1 MPVSSKQWER
11 VWRQA
16 GDEFLIQSASDH
28 LRRNLASSEPDFDR
42 LTQICREAHRRG
54 RPELLMRAL
63 EQVAPIRTVSG
74 EDLRV
79 LLDVVD
85 ALSGVLAEAGRRIV
99 RSSGRREA
107 HFVELIG
114 KRLKEARAAAARFV
128 PKGKD
133 E

>member
-1 MPVSSKQWER
+1 
-11 VWRQA
+11 
-16 GDEFLIQSASDH
+16 
-28 LRRNLASSEPDFDR
+28 

-63 EQVAPIRTVSG
+63 EQVAPSRTVSG

-85 ALSGVLAEAGRRIV
+85 ALSDVLAEAGRRIV

-114 KRLKEARAAAARFV
+114 RRLKEARAARFE
-128 PKGKD
+128 PKGKG
-133 E
+133 